1 MGTSASTVFGEAT
14 VEELSLDNYGIGDDD
29 GMPKGRITGFL
40 ERVHIK
46 QAKDAVEEFH
56 SVAQDIIDI
65 LEKYERSVKS

>member
-29 GMPKGRITGFL
+29 GMLKGRLTGFL
-40 ERVHIK
+40 ERVNIK

-56 SVAQDIIDI
+56 SVAQDIINI

>member
-1 MGTSASTVFGEAT
+1 MGISASTAFGEVT

-29 GMPKGRITGFL
+29 GMPKGRLTGFL
-40 ERVHIK
+40 ERAHLK

-65 LEKYERSVKS
+65 LEKYERSVRS